1 MPWFFILVQPKD
13 IYMEFSVFMTITQKT
28 EDTTLD
34 VAPQDQVK
42 IYILCYSFC
51 NADLN
56 LSNLYCYPV
65 NSCKKKTKMSKFG
78 NILQGYHHK
87 NCKWTDWVNTWDET
101 FNYFAP
107 DGYVIRDVFS
117 IHNNYTE

>member
-1 MPWFFILVQPKD
+1 MPWFVILVQPED
-13 IYMEFSVFMTITQKT
+13 IYLEFSVFMTITQKT

-65 NSCKKKTKMSKFG
+65 NSCKEKQK
-78 NILQGYHHK
+78 
-87 NCKWTDWVNTWDET
+87 
-101 FNYFAP
+101 
-107 DGYVIRDVFS
+107 
-117 IHNNYTE
+117 